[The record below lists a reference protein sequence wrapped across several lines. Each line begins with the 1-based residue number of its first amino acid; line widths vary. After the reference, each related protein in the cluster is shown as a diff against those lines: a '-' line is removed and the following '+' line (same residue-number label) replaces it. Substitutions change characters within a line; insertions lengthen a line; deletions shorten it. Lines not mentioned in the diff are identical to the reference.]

1 MAILR
6 IKITNPLQNP
16 SIQIGDIAY
25 YQNITNISSSSN
37 MTTADNPVFIG
48 NITSIGQD
56 FIEVSTVLTSSD
68 ISGFLMF
75 AKDKK
80 ANNNSLKGYFA
91 QVKLRNND
99 NINRSEL
106 FALNSEVVTSS
117 K

>member
-1 MAILR
+1 
-6 IKITNPLQNP
+6 
-16 SIQIGDIAY
+16 
-25 YQNITNISSSSN
+25 
-37 MTTADNPVFIG
+37 
-48 NITSIGQD
+48 
-56 FIEVSTVLTSSD
+56 
-68 ISGFLMF
+68 MF